1 MPTTISDRHTYYSLS
16 MSRFNPYGDSSGGSS
31 LAIAGADFAI
41 LAGDT
46 RHSTGFAIDSR
57 DQSQIADLGDGL
69 FLTSNGFSAD
79 AKQLVDDLRT
89 QIKWYHHNNNDHKL
103 SISAAARTT
112 MMLLYGKR
120 FFPYYVNPIMI
131 GMADDGT
138 GAVYSFD
145 PLGSYDREPS
155 RAAGHASELLMP
167 FLDNQVTFAN
177 QLDPQTGEPRKRL
190 DLDLQTAV
198 DLVKDAFTGA
208 AERQVQVGDTLEIV
222 ILTKDGVDRQYYDL
236 RRD

>member
-1 MPTTISDRHTYYSLS
+1 
-16 MSRFNPYGDSSGGSS
+16 MSRFNPYGDSGGGST

-46 RHSTGFAIDSR
+46 RQSTGFSIDSR
-57 DQSQIADLGDGL
+57 DASQIFELGDGL
-69 FLTSNGFSAD
+69 YFSSNGFSAD

-89 QIKWYHHNNNDHKL
+89 QIKWYHHNNNDRAI
-103 SISAAARTT
+103 SIAAAARVT
-112 MMLLYGKR
+112 MMILYGKR

-131 GMADDGT
+131 GLTDKGD

-155 RAAGHASELLMP
+155 RAAGHAAELLVP
-167 FLDNQVTFAN
+167 FLDNQVSFEN
-177 QLDPQTGEPRKRL
+177 QLDPATGKSRERVA
-190 DLDLQTAV
+190 LDLQTAI
-198 DLVKDAFTGA
+198 DLVKDAFAGA
-208 AERQVQVGDTLEIV
+208 AERQIKVGDTLEIV
-222 ILTKDGVDRQYYDL
+222 ILTKDGVRKELYPL